1 MKKKK
6 ALSEMLSPKETQIL
20 IDMIAKRDYYLDQR
34 RLHEAN
40 GATEMIRIYWDTM
53 IGFED
58 NSAMPNT
65 DFPTYNLGT
74 RSADK

>member
-1 MKKKK
+1 MNKKK
-6 ALSEMLSPKETQIL
+6 ALFEMLSPRETQIL

-53 IGFED
+53 LGT
-58 NSAMPNT
+58 MPDT
-65 DFPTYNLGT
+65 DFPIYNLGT